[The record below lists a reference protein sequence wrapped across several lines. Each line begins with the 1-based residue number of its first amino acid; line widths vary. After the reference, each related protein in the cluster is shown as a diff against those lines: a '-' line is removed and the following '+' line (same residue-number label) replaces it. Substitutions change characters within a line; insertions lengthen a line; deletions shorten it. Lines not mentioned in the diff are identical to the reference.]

1 MDRTKGRTEVTYE
14 PSHRNSAVKRTTVKF
29 EWVSQAH
36 FRYFYILTSGVVLG
50 PSGALFWSSYWYIRI
65 GFGVAENKRVYDGI
79 KWGDVCTT
87 HTPNSMPT
95 ATFAVKSTIIVSIA
109 GNIFYDSFFFVSSF
123 SESPNFSK
131 MARAIFKLSQK
142 EMFVSLFA

>member
-50 PSGALFWSSYWYIRI
+50 VVHCFGQVI
-65 GFGVAENKRVYDGI
+65 GTFG
-79 KWGDVCTT
+79 
-87 HTPNSMPT
+87 
-95 ATFAVKSTIIVSIA
+95 
-109 GNIFYDSFFFVSSF
+109 
-123 SESPNFSK
+123 
-131 MARAIFKLSQK
+131 
-142 EMFVSLFA
+142 